1 MTVTNMEDI
10 SSIEAVTRRPATDA
24 DLDFLR
30 AVYESTRAAEL
41 ALVNWS
47 EEQKRDFLDMQFH
60 AQHKFYHENFPDA
73 EYDILELDGNPVGRI
88 YIDRRPTEI
97 RLIDIALLPEY
108 QNRRIGSSLILKLM
122 EDSTKAKLPIT
133 LHVEVFNRAQE
144 LYHRLD
150 FKRIRDDGLYIFM
163 EWTPS

>member
-1 MTVTNMEDI
+1 MTVTN
-10 SSIEAVTRRPATDA
+10 IEATSSTETVTRRPATDS

-30 AVYESTRAAEL
+30 AVYGSTRATEM

-47 EEQKRDFLDMQFH
+47 DEQKRDFLDMQFH
-60 AQHKFYHENFPDA
+60 AQHKFYHENYPDA
-73 EYDILELDGNPVGRI
+73 QYDILELDGEPIGRI
-88 YIDRRPTEI
+88 YVDNRPTEI

-108 QNRRIGSSLILKLM
+108 QNRRIGSALILKLM
-122 EDSTKAKLPIT
+122 EDAAKIKLPIT

-163 EWTPS
+163 EWNPS